1 MNSEFETG
9 AIMAMFGAQITDPIP
24 HSSSPNLHYS
34 SPNPHYSSP
43 NPHSSSPNPHYSS
56 LSMCDDKQVTCVV
69 ERDGEVLCGS
79 EDGTMS
85 LHDIESGKLLS
96 KSIDCGDSIL
106 SMALV
111 KVNPKP

>member
-1 MNSEFETG
+1 MPKSQT
-9 AIMAMFGAQITDPIP
+9 PIP
-24 HSSSPNLHYS
+24 HPS
-34 SPNPHYSSP
+34 SPNPHD
-43 NPHSSSPNPHYSS
+43 SS
-56 LSMCDDKQVTCVV
+56 LKLRDDKQVTCVV